1 MVVRDEAR
9 HLPRRVRAGR
19 ATLMAGRSRRAGR
32 GSRGYRLIKFVELG
46 SFEAARGRSV
56 SAVLSAVFPS
66 HELEDFFGPR
76 NTQLRVPLK
85 WASVSRL

>member
-32 GSRGYRLIKFVELG
+32 GSKEVYRLIQFVELG

-66 HELEDFFGPR
+66 HELEDFFGDPGIL
-76 NTQLRVPLK
+76 N
-85 WASVSRL
+85 